1 MKKFNII
8 ASLICCI
15 TLSACEKLQLDE
27 LQFDV
32 STSKTVF
39 KVGEEVVFNFTGNPD
54 NITFY
59 SGEIGKQYEFKDRT
73 SAVGTAQLQF
83 TSFLQNNKPNTLKFL
98 ASTDFS
104 GVVDSASI
112 VNATWIDITN
122 RVTLSSGLD
131 NTASGVVDLSD
142 LRDLNKKV
150 YFAFRFTDVS
160 STTAQA
166 TWTLRNFVVRNTVD
180 DRTFEI
186 MNLADAG
193 WGRFSMINK
202 TNIWT
207 VSATGLRFTG
217 GAANTPNNDAW
228 VIARPAD
235 LNFVARD
242 LGESIKDLNQRLMPQ
257 TYIYNTP
264 GTYKVAFIGL
274 KSNVETTKSIVR
286 ELTITIEP

>member
-8 ASLICCI
+8 ALLIFYI
-15 TLSACEKLQLDE
+15 TLSGCEKLQLDE

-32 STSKTVF
+32 KTSKTVF
-39 KVGEEVVFNFTGNPD
+39 KVGEEVVFDFTGNPD
-54 NITFY
+54 NITFF
-59 SGEIGKQYEFKDRT
+59 SGETGKQYEFKDRT

-98 ASTDFS
+98 ASTNFS

-142 LRDLNKKV
+142 FRDLNKKV
-150 YFAFRFTDVS
+150 YFAFRFTDVNS
-160 STTAQA
+160 ATAQA
-166 TWTLRNFVVRNTVD
+166 TWTVRDFVVRNIVD

-186 MNLADAG
+186 LNLADAG

-217 GAANTPNNDAW
+217 GAANTPSNDAW

-257 TYIYNTP
+257 KYIYNTP

-286 ELTITIEP
+286 ELTITVEP